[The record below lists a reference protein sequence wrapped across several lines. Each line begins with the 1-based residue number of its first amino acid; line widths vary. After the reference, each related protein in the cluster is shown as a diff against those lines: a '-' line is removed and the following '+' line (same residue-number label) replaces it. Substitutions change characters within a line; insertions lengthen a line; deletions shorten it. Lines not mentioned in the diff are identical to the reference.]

1 MVKIKRRRLNIKN
14 IIKLSVIVFLFIIVI
29 IGINTI
35 RYKNSD
41 KYKLKEIGYNKEQI
55 EEILKLKKEYKKK
68 VLSTDYNE
76 FLLELFKEEYFNFDN
91 VDRYLDYHKNNGE
104 ESSKNV
110 VAITNVGA
118 DYGHYTNTKETD
130 IDKDILIL
138 VNKYNYLSKNYE
150 PENIVDVKNWYC
162 YGEAQLREE
171 AYDAF
176 INMFNAAKKDDV
188 TLIINSGY
196 RNYKQQDETYQD
208 FYEIYGEDEANKI
221 AARPGFSEHQ
231 TGLSI
236 DLTSYDETADNS
248 FENTNEFK
256 WLQENAYKYGFILRY
271 PKNKEKITGYDYES
285 WHYRYVG
292 IEVAT
297 KIKDLDITFD
307 EYYEYFIK

>member
-91 VDRYLDYHKNNGE
+91 VDRYLDYHKNNVE

-118 DYGHYTNTKETD
+118 DYEHYTNTKETD

-221 AARPGFSEHQ
+221 AAKPGFSEHQ

-236 DLTSYDETADNS
+236 DLTSYDETDDNS

-256 WLQENAYKYGFILRY
+256 WLQKNAYKYGFILRY

>member
-68 VLSTDYNE
+68 ILSTDYNE

-91 VDRYLDYHKNNGE
+91 VDRYLDYHKNNE
-104 ESSKNV
+104 EETPKNV

-118 DYGHYTNTKETD
+118 DYEHYTNTKETD
-130 IDKDILIL
+130 IDKDILML

-221 AARPGFSEHQ
+221 AAKPGFSEHQ

-248 FENTNEFK
+248 FENTKEFK
-256 WLQENAYKYGFILRY
+256 WLQKNAYKYGFILRY

>member
-91 VDRYLDYHKNNGE
+91 VDRYLDYHKNNE
-104 ESSKNV
+104 EETPKNV

-118 DYGHYTNTKETD
+118 DYEHYTNTKETD
-130 IDKDILIL
+130 IDKDILML

-256 WLQENAYKYGFILRY
+256 WLQKNAYKYGFILRY

>member
-1 MVKIKRRRLNIKN
+1 M
-14 IIKLSVIVFLFIIVI
+14 
-29 IGINTI
+29 
-35 RYKNSD
+35 
-41 KYKLKEIGYNKEQI
+41 
-55 EEILKLKKEYKKK
+55 
-68 VLSTDYNE
+68 
-76 FLLELFKEEYFNFDN
+76 
-91 VDRYLDYHKNNGE
+91 
-104 ESSKNV
+104 
-110 VAITNVGA
+110 
-118 DYGHYTNTKETD
+118 
-130 IDKDILIL
+130 L

-221 AARPGFSEHQ
+221 AAKPGFSEHQ

-236 DLTSYDETADNS
+236 DLTSYDETDDNS

-256 WLQENAYKYGFILRY
+256 WLQKNAYKYGFILRY

>member
-91 VDRYLDYHKNNGE
+91 VDRYLDYHKNNE
-104 ESSKNV
+104 EETPKNV

-118 DYGHYTNTKETD
+118 DYEHYTNTKETD

-221 AARPGFSEHQ
+221 AAKPGFSEHQ

-236 DLTSYDETADNS
+236 DLTSYDETDDNS

-256 WLQENAYKYGFILRY
+256 WLQKNAYKYGFILRY